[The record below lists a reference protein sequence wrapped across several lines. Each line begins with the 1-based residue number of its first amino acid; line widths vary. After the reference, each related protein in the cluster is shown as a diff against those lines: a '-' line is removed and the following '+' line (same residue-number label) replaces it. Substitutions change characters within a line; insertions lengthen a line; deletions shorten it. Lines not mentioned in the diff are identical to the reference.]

1 MDDLKREQM
10 DKMFATFSNES
21 SSAGPQQYP
30 AGYGSDMYNDR
41 TDFIPVQE
49 AALTQSGTD
58 EAGNPIMSNPLNII
72 PDAEEAPKASTQ
84 GPISNAIDYLTKPSD
99 ASGPGMIETVANT
112 LQNATSFANPVLSGT
127 YQRLSDY
134 AGASPE
140 EREKLTPAAKVR
152 EYVHN
157 YMPNATQIEHTQL
170 WETFMLS
177 PEQRAAELK
186 RISDNTGLESSILA
200 GNRNLYKKA
209 AQISDRIDQMKK
221 LAKYQDQ
228 DGEYDFDQMYKDIP
242 GLLEVQRKQGTAAA
256 SIALNNIGGLQSVN
270 DVYNNAAS
278 VFGGSV
284 WTGLKRMGLSTVKS
298 AYLFPS
304 WWGSRAPTE
313 EEQKTIKKID
323 EEIMSLPDYDYDS
336 VSGTLGGIAGN
347 VAENANLMAISM
359 GSNLAARAVLGS
371 ALGVESEKAQKWT
384 GTALSVAA
392 MTALLTPSY
401 FQEALAQTDK
411 EGNPEYT
418 PSIAARIA
426 LPKALMQS
434 ILEDWSFGKMGQAIL
449 AKSMAPTLASI
460 YKAPTLEAMAAGA
473 AQYIKL
479 KAKEMFKAGIISGGA
494 EFEEEFSQ
502 GFSDRVIDNLAQI
515 FVKGEK
521 ADVKSI
527 ENILLESAGE
537 SLEAGPAILG
547 FFGLGGIMNPIA
559 NTRAALRFRNQVRAI
574 KADKNIKDKVKN
586 AHLNT
591 VIAGVRAN
599 KDQIRELHDK
609 APEAEA
615 TILDAQNR
623 QAGFEYAFVDVRS
636 MREQEGGEAVVQ
648 EIVRRNNVSE
658 DDLAAC
664 MDGTGMLQVKT
675 STLMQMEATE
685 AQMDMVHENITSN
698 LTANTISQDKKLETL
713 TREAAK
719 DINTYLDDTYK
730 TTIDNIIKARF
741 PDEEQ
746 AKLAREI
753 IEANFDNPNA
763 EYTRRLNAVNA
774 EIMQDIEPLI
784 PLIREAIDNGV
795 KLNEGE
801 TLNDVAIN
809 IASGIADTRF
819 NIPGYENNTSETQA
833 RFQPIAER
841 LQNLV
846 NQRNAL
852 TAIGERMQALRPAD
866 MAATATLS
874 APALRV
880 YDAMVKMMDASK
892 NKKVQGSRW
901 ANAALAARYA
911 ENVAKRIAVARRNP
925 NYSAEDYAREFLRV
939 DANAEHNEEQMAA
952 QLFMQEVTAE
962 PSLQRTED
970 LQNIADTVSTVEL
983 NAVSARDPE
992 AQAYM
997 KEQML
1002 KRGMKEEDA
1011 DGLLAILDGITN
1023 DVVELARKY
1032 PAMLRWQTKELDRV
1046 VDEASKLLVPKLS
1059 AFKKNGEYK
1068 INIDLGTLCMKREAA
1083 DVLNQILI
1091 GEGMGQQLGPSQLEA
1106 LKDLLKSYKYLT
1118 ACDVCFVEA
1127 KRVRMLA
1134 DANKTS
1140 YDWKSTL
1147 LAAGITDSQVL
1158 GKERVFTK
1166 KQEERLKRMADP
1178 KTYREA
1184 FEEYMPQD
1192 RRRTKTNGDKGADLD
1207 TGTTPDKMLK
1217 IAKLFTEDP
1226 ALAGEL
1232 DPTTLITT
1240 AGTDYL
1246 ARTYGGHT
1254 NIMPT
1259 LSGMYGSATS
1269 KPLEGFTLYDAL
1281 SWRKSFDNAAL
1292 DKNMEDVYAIGGG
1305 RAQSFTDFNPIL
1317 FLDYVQMVADYEARN
1332 LPMHV
1337 YTKVPSFVQLFGE
1350 TGIMINM
1357 SFVPEIVDGVDEAH
1371 AGLKWNEETQE
1382 WDYAWHEDSFPI
1394 DLAYEL
1400 RRRKEYGGRVGIIA
1414 VGVSKE
1420 HIKKLMADPRID
1432 MVIPYHAS
1440 GMPHSVKLKTGLEIA
1455 TDYTDVQTAKIPA
1468 TAKEKI
1474 EKDHNIAAEEYLNYS
1489 RILREP
1495 EFKNPHDAAKEYLR
1509 RCDEYGCTP
1518 VFKEFRNED
1527 GYFKVLED
1535 FRGLD
1540 DNGNGVAQGPVRL
1553 RLPDNWKDILDEAL
1567 GDRGKQKAMLED
1579 LKTNEEILSKA
1590 RAILK
1595 AQRLDGEIREVML
1608 KRLRSALG
1616 QQKMTTE
1623 EKNALRA
1630 KYPKTW
1636 RKQRTS
1642 NVQSLKK
1649 SEFLDKLEAAYARD
1663 VSTEEAKARVEVF
1676 RMNNGIVYGFAQ
1688 NGQIFLNEN
1697 AFNANTPA
1705 HEFTHIWAKVAQ
1717 EKNPKLWAE
1726 GVSLL
1731 KSDAREMWE
1740 RVEKDPLYE
1749 SIRGDENAIA
1759 SEVLSR
1765 LVGEQN
1771 EEFVREL
1778 MDPTQKMP
1786 KGKGLTKRIQDWLLK
1801 VFNEVRSLF
1810 DPVDGKPLT
1819 FDEFRRMPLK
1829 TLWDVNANK
1838 QFRRNSVKYL
1848 QDLQEQ
1854 GRVQADAIEMQG
1866 ELLQQQGRTAKG
1878 SISVNERN
1886 ERVIRLLESA
1896 DQSTYMHEM
1905 AHLFLLDL
1913 EMLSGIDPSGQDA
1926 KDLQTI
1932 MEWAEY
1938 KEGQEEEYKGTA
1950 SYEEFRKRAADI
1962 KKAEAEGNTEEAAR
1976 LKRVWAQERF
1986 ARGFE
1991 EYLRTGEAPAQGL
2004 RATFRKFKRWLQD
2017 IYKDVTGA
2025 GVRATPEVEAIM
2037 ARMIASSEEI
2047 DAVAADTEYQERLR
2061 KLDPDYFP
2069 KAMEEMRR
2077 QWQEDAKER
2086 AKEKLLAQLMQQYE
2100 QQNLKDLDKKLAEMR
2115 EIFEQEY
2122 QKQPVFIC
2130 ERMLAE
2136 GASME
2141 SALQISGFASEN
2153 DYRNALTGAGGSMQ
2167 AAIDHAM
2174 EQAKKNILEQMPS
2187 KEELFTMAEEAL
2199 LSDKYQT
2206 ELSAMEEQMIKAA
2219 EEAYDR
2225 LPPNVQRAFAELDRS
2240 FDILQKENWE
2250 DFKKQVSKL
2259 KYTERWAAEEYV
2271 MIQEFEDAAN
2281 KLDPNDKE
2289 AVEKLR
2295 QKYERIKKAA
2305 ARNKAWVRG
2314 IRDAVRGRTKYI
2326 RAEAERRMEEQ
2337 PVSAATNMR
2346 SWHRQAIRE
2355 GKRALDELAKAQSK
2369 GSTKRFEEAKK
2380 AKAAQAIMDA
2390 MTALAIENKRKLDKW
2405 MNGKF
2410 GFLNRAKRM
2419 ADPKVKADPN
2429 LRYYY
2434 NHILYVFGI
2443 QNADAIPPTGLKSI
2457 DDVLEDLRRS
2467 MELEEPLPKWILTA
2481 AEEKEQG
2488 KNYQR
2493 LTMSELGELKRVT
2506 DMLYTLA
2513 VKQNQLITMDV
2524 SLDQVNAECAVA
2536 FAENIDYKAGRQRIN
2551 EIKGAIGDYINR
2563 LVKPELMLSILG
2575 GKQGP
2580 FIKYIYRVL
2589 FTAAE
2594 AEEVAREEE
2603 AKAQRKLYGKYYTRQ
2618 EMREM
2623 MHDPI
2628 MVKGPDGKMTN
2639 LSIGEDTVITREN
2652 LICMALNWGTELN
2665 RARLCVGLFD
2675 CETEEE
2681 LALAEMT
2688 LMELMSTH
2696 LKEKDWQF
2704 VQDMWNHIGSYADP
2718 VSRTLEK
2725 GLGVPMKREKAKPF
2739 TVTLPDG
2746 KIIEM
2751 DGGYYPI
2758 VRDSTKSD
2766 KERTFE
2772 QVEQAKQLAGASV
2785 MGTGLGTTKDRA
2797 QNKFLN
2803 MGPLNLTL
2811 DVAYQHVMSQIHII
2825 TMKNAVRDAY
2835 KVLNS
2840 AGVKSM
2846 IQNTYGGGTL
2856 DMLNQWV
2863 LDNWAPPIIP
2873 REFEENI
2880 ISKIRSR
2887 SVAAIMGYRVST
2899 ALLNTVNVVYMAQEI
2914 GVQNAFYAMY
2924 DFYKNPAEI
2933 ADNREMIKNLSVFMR
2948 QRATNMDRDLQAV
2961 QQDILNRHEGRIGK
2975 IGNAIEKA
2983 TGSKS
2988 EELLY
2993 QTEKFSAWLIEQ
3005 TDMMVSMPL
3014 YMWQYKRT
3022 YNLELAKGVPEE
3034 EARETANFEATRRVT
3049 KVFPSSRKVD
3059 TSAVQRSRS
3068 ELTKM
3073 LTPFFSFANTM
3084 FNAAYG
3090 KYFEQKYKGSNYGN
3104 ELVPVYD
3111 AEGNVVTDEDGNIK
3125 YITEREN
3132 ESILFRRRYL
3142 RFIRAILL
3150 NYVIGSFF
3158 ETWIRRWPEMLA
3170 GGGDDDE
3177 EDMLDVGPF
3186 RVSKKKWRRSALE
3199 SSLSGF
3205 HGINELAMYTYDEF
3219 TGKHSYGGRGVGVIS
3234 GAVERANKVVKDAA
3248 KLAEGSE
3255 KVDAQDLVRDL
3266 FKLSNTRT
3274 GFSDT
3279 MVDAF
3284 FNTARFISDDGYSL
3298 DNMDDLREYIAKSI
3312 FDRKLKKK

>member
-10 DKMFATFSNES
+10 DRMFATFSNES

-72 PDAEEAPKASTQ
+72 PDAEEVPKESTQ

-99 ASGPGMIETVANT
+99 TGGPGMAETVANT
-112 LQNATSFANPVLSGT
+112 LQNTTTFANPILSGT
-127 YQRLSDY
+127 YQWLSEY

-140 EREKLTPAAKVR
+140 DREKLTPAAKVR

-284 WTGLKRMGLSTVKS
+284 WTGLKRMGLSTAKS

-347 VAENANLMAISM
+347 VAENFNLMAISM
-359 GSNLAARAVLGS
+359 GSNLAARAILGS

-418 PSIAARIA
+418 PTIAARIA
-426 LPKALMQS
+426 FPKALMQS

-473 AQYIKL
+473 GQYIKL
-479 KAKEMFKAGIISGGA
+479 KAREMFKAGIISGGA

-502 GFSDRVIDNLAQI
+502 AFSDRVIDNLAQI

-698 LTANTISQDKKLETL
+698 LAANTISQDKKLEAL

-719 DINTYLDDTYK
+719 DITTYIDETYK

-841 LQNLV
+841 LQKLV

-892 NKKVQGSRW
+892 NKKVQGARW

-939 DANAEHNEEQMAA
+939 DANATPEQNV
-952 QLFMQEVTAE
+952 QNVEQYLQEV
-962 PSLQRTED
+962 
-970 LQNIADTVSTVEL
+970 ST
-983 NAVSARDPE
+983 RQPE
-992 AQAYM
+992 
-997 KEQML
+997 
-1002 KRGMKEEDA
+1002 
-1011 DGLLAILDGITN
+1011 N
-1023 DVVELARKY
+1023 D
-1032 PAMLRWQTKELDRV
+1032 
-1046 VDEASKLLVPKLS
+1046 
-1059 AFKKNGEYK
+1059 
-1068 INIDLGTLCMKREAA
+1068 
-1083 DVLNQILI
+1083 
-1091 GEGMGQQLGPSQLEA
+1091 
-1106 LKDLLKSYKYLT
+1106 
-1118 ACDVCFVEA
+1118 
-1127 KRVRMLA
+1127 
-1134 DANKTS
+1134 
-1140 YDWKSTL
+1140 
-1147 LAAGITDSQVL
+1147 
-1158 GKERVFTK
+1158 
-1166 KQEERLKRMADP
+1166 
-1178 KTYREA
+1178 
-1184 FEEYMPQD
+1184 FE
-1192 RRRTKTNGDKGADLD
+1192 
-1207 TGTTPDKMLK
+1207 
-1217 IAKLFTEDP
+1217 
-1226 ALAGEL
+1226 
-1232 DPTTLITT
+1232 
-1240 AGTDYL
+1240 
-1246 ARTYGGHT
+1246 
-1254 NIMPT
+1254 
-1259 LSGMYGSATS
+1259 
-1269 KPLEGFTLYDAL
+1269 
-1281 SWRKSFDNAAL
+1281 
-1292 DKNMEDVYAIGGG
+1292 
-1305 RAQSFTDFNPIL
+1305 
-1317 FLDYVQMVADYEARN
+1317 
-1332 LPMHV
+1332 
-1337 YTKVPSFVQLFGE
+1337 
-1350 TGIMINM
+1350 
-1357 SFVPEIVDGVDEAH
+1357 
-1371 AGLKWNEETQE
+1371 
-1382 WDYAWHEDSFPI
+1382 
-1394 DLAYEL
+1394 
-1400 RRRKEYGGRVGIIA
+1400 
-1414 VGVSKE
+1414 
-1420 HIKKLMADPRID
+1420 
-1432 MVIPYHAS
+1432 
-1440 GMPHSVKLKTGLEIA
+1440 
-1455 TDYTDVQTAKIPA
+1455 
-1468 TAKEKI
+1468 
-1474 EKDHNIAAEEYLNYS
+1474 
-1489 RILREP
+1489 
-1495 EFKNPHDAAKEYLR
+1495 
-1509 RCDEYGCTP
+1509 
-1518 VFKEFRNED
+1518 
-1527 GYFKVLED
+1527 
-1535 FRGLD
+1535 
-1540 DNGNGVAQGPVRL
+1540 
-1553 RLPDNWKDILDEAL
+1553 
-1567 GDRGKQKAMLED
+1567 
-1579 LKTNEEILSKA
+1579 
-1590 RAILK
+1590 
-1595 AQRLDGEIREVML
+1595 
-1608 KRLRSALG
+1608 
-1616 QQKMTTE
+1616 
-1623 EKNALRA
+1623 
-1630 KYPKTW
+1630 
-1636 RKQRTS
+1636 
-1642 NVQSLKK
+1642 
-1649 SEFLDKLEAAYARD
+1649 
-1663 VSTEEAKARVEVF
+1663 
-1676 RMNNGIVYGFAQ
+1676 
-1688 NGQIFLNEN
+1688 
-1697 AFNANTPA
+1697 
-1705 HEFTHIWAKVAQ
+1705 
-1717 EKNPKLWAE
+1717 
-1726 GVSLL
+1726 
-1731 KSDAREMWE
+1731 
-1740 RVEKDPLYE
+1740 DPLYE
-1749 SIRGDENAIA
+1749 IYNTDYETAKSHKQSFERNIAALRKIPGLDVPATDPYEAAEQMIERIEGNLVYLFNKVPEPLRKRAKKWYDGGYRMANEWAKRYGITPQAAAGVIAVLSPQKDWFKNVTMAERILDIVFGYAYKTWDDKMDKVADGYSMWVKELQDEPEDEKKARIARNKKKKKGEKKEEPIERYKLVEKKVNPIVARTEEGNSKNEEALKRARGKTLKELINAGDYDAAAIWVRCFDQAYNSKSYRVVSPEGATGDFVKTKSGDDAKVAWGDFGAIAKAVSIAANPSQFNVSYQLGNEHKVRNFFNNLYAPWNILFATIDTHAVGAGLMQPVSQKSTAVLQNFGSGGSSGSKATGLSGSYWLYFEAYRRAAKRCGVSPREMQSITWEAIRNIFPDFMKSPPKGQTETKEQRNIRIKNEQADLAIKAAFGEKINADDVTDEEIKELYNQWKENKLSKDQFIEKVLESVRKFSYNVGTENNETQYEMNPFAWEDTPEDAPLGSTYARTDAALPKIKKYEGGTEDSTVAVEVGPDPNDVEATKRWGKLTRQQKEQISRDVIGFTVPLVMKEYDLTEDDYSVVYQVGGYLGETNPSFSLHLKNPQLALPIAKKLGYILRQDSMGLLSAQKVLGTDPVGIVSVALPDGWGPKEIEEFYQVLYKIPDVDENGKVVPGSHAIEGHSTA
-1759 SEVLSR
+1759 DGAMTIMNFSNYTAQE
-1765 LVGEQN
+1765 LVGKIKEIVPNFGIGTSTAYSALVSKADYGYAKDPDVSVQIPTKWNKTEVDEFVKKLNELKNDNGDPIVKVTSVDNGEIVVERLTSEAAHLVLNKIKKITPNQKKEERKYKEEALVREVTQNGTGPDAENGRTQTVDRRTNLIQRKVSERLETEIRKAEEENRAAEQN
-1771 EEFVREL
+1771 KSGGNGQVTE
-1778 MDPTQKMP
+1778 T
-1786 KGKGLTKRIQDWLLK
+1786 LK
-1801 VFNEVRSLF
+1801 
-1810 DPVDGKPLT
+1810 
-1819 FDEFRRMPLK
+1819 
-1829 TLWDVNANK
+1829 
-1838 QFRRNSVKYL
+1838 
-1848 QDLQEQ
+1848 
-1854 GRVQADAIEMQG
+1854 
-1866 ELLQQQGRTAKG
+1866 QQGPNVAKG

-1886 ERVIRLLESA
+1886 ERIIRLLESA

-1913 EMLSGIDPSGQDA
+1913 EMLSGIDPNGQDA

-1932 MEWAEY
+1932 MAWAEY

-1962 KKAEAEGNTEEAAR
+1962 KKAEAAGNTEEAAR

-2115 EIFEQEY
+2115 EIIEQEY

-2167 AAIDHAM
+2167 AAIDNAM
-2174 EQAKKNILEQMPS
+2174 EQAKKNILEEMPS

-2206 ELSAMEEQMIKAA
+2206 ELSAMEEQMIKSA
-2219 EEAYDR
+2219 EEAYDK
-2225 LPPNVQRAFAELDRS
+2225 LPPNVQRAFAELDKS

-2259 KYTERWAAEEYV
+2259 KYTARWEAQEYV
-2271 MIQEFEDAAN
+2271 LIQEFESAAN
-2281 KLDPNDKE
+2281 KLDPDDKE

-2295 QKYERIKKAA
+2295 KKYERIKKSAMQ
-2305 ARNKAWVRG
+2305 NKAWVRG

-2481 AEEKEQG
+2481 AEQKEQG

-2536 FAENIDYKAGRQRIN
+2536 FAENVDYKAGRQRIN

-2594 AEEVAREEE
+2594 AEETAREEE

-2675 CETEEE
+2675 CEAEDE

-2758 VRDSTKSD
+2758 VRDRTKSD
-2766 KERTFE
+2766 KERTFD
-2772 QVEQAKQLAGASV
+2772 QVEHAKQLAGASV

-2797 QNKFLN
+2797 ENKFLN

-2924 DFYKNPAEI
+2924 DFYKNPTEI

-2983 TGSKS
+2983 TRSKS

-2993 QTEKFSAWLIEQ
+2993 QTEKFSSWLIEQ

-3090 KYFEQKYKGSNYGN
+3090 KYFEQKYKGSKYGN

-3111 AEGNVVTDEDGNIK
+3111 TEGNVVTDEDGNIK

-3142 RFIRAILL
+3142 RFIRAILI

-3158 ETWIRRWPEMLA
+3158 ETWIRQWPEMLA

-3177 EDMLDVGPF
+3177 EDMIGLGPVQ
-3186 RVSKKKWRRSALE
+3186 VSKKKWSRSALE

-3205 HGINELAMYTYDEF
+3205 HGINELAMFAYDEF

-3234 GAVERANKVVKDAA
+3234 GAADRAFKVARDAA

-3266 FKLSNTRT
+3266 LKLSNTRT

-3298 DNMDDLREYIAKSI
+3298 DNMDDLREYLSKTI
-3312 FDRKLKKK
+3312 FDRKLKRKQ